1 MRLRRIG
8 GKGAAPLSFLVMIH
22 WAAGP
27 VRLDQ
32 ADLVLWF
39 DPENGSPQWYASLPR
54 DDGSI
59 ANLATA
65 LALTDGGPE
74 PPLGTVTV
82 DRLGPPPS
90 PLIARTSDAS

>member
-1 MRLRRIG
+1 MADELRG
-8 GKGAAPLSFLVMIH
+8 
-22 WAAGP
+22 
-27 VRLDQ
+27 LDQ

-39 DPENGSPQWYASLPR
+39 DPDDGAPHWYAALPR
-54 DDGSI
+54 DDGSF

-74 PPLGTVTV
+74 PPLGAVAV

-90 PLIARTSDAS
+90 PLAARTPDRFVIAD